1 MLISFVEIERIRR
14 IEHFA
19 YSSDGSEESGDKKKN
34 SRTKKKK
41 ESKTSQKKKL
51 CTTERINNAL
61 FLRQILLQSI
71 QNLK

>member
-14 IEHFA
+14 IENFA
-19 YSSDGSEESGDKKKN
+19 YSSDGSEESGDKKKIVYE
-34 SRTKKKK
+34 KKRNRKLPK
-41 ESKTSQKKKL
+41 KKKL